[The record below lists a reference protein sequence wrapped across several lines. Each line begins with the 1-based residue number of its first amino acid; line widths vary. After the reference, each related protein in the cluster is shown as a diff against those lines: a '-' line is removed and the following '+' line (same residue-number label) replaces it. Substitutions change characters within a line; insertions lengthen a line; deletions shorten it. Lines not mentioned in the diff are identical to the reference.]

1 MSTEP
6 KITVYGSKVC
16 PRCRQTEKFFT
27 GHDVMFDKVDVTVDD
42 EAELYVTQTLGFRT
56 LPVVVVEGMDPWSDY
71 QFDKLKEAV
80 KRYKGV

>member
-1 MSTEP
+1 
-6 KITVYGSKVC
+6 
-16 PRCRQTEKFFT
+16 
-27 GHDVMFDKVDVTVDD
+27 MFDKVDVTVDD